1 MSKLKSTEITWSS
14 WHVNW
19 KMLKTKLVAVIAL
32 ISLFLTTTAFS
43 NPDLHDNCN
52 LVEKETSKLIKEK
65 NNRYLQTSE
74 QPKIIV
80 KTVNR
85 VDHLT
90 PKKLSKYKRTVFIVV
105 GYKDKKKNVQ
115 IYSSKD
121 LHSAFTADIR
131 GNIIRSQSDQLRSN
145 NKKEFN
151 KGLRFVF
158 RACATTIDQR
168 YQYALD
174 KYDLSNDERTQLTH
188 PRRLALPIALALVLV
203 IGGLLYF
210 FKSNMQLKK

>member
-1 MSKLKSTEITWSS
+1 
-14 WHVNW
+14 
-19 KMLKTKLVAVIAL
+19 MLKTKLVAVIAL
-32 ISLFLTTTAFS
+32 IGLFLTTTAFS
-43 NPDLHDNCN
+43 NPDLHSNCN
-52 LVEKETSKLIKEK
+52 LVEKETSKLIKGK

-90 PKKLSKYKRTVFIVV
+90 PKKLSKYKRTVFIIV

>member
-1 MSKLKSTEITWSS
+1 
-14 WHVNW
+14 
-19 KMLKTKLVAVIAL
+19 MLKTKLVAVIAL
-32 ISLFLTTTAFS
+32 IGLFLTTTAFS

-90 PKKLSKYKRTVFIVV
+90 PKKLSKYKRTVFIIV

-188 PRRLALPIALALVLV
+188 PRRLALPIAFALVLV

>member
-1 MSKLKSTEITWSS
+1 
-14 WHVNW
+14 
-19 KMLKTKLVAVIAL
+19 MLKTKLVAVIAL
-32 ISLFLTTTAFS
+32 IGLFLTTTAFS

-90 PKKLSKYKRTVFIVV
+90 PKKLSKYKRTVFIIV

-174 KYDLSNDERTQLTH
+174 KYDLSNDESTQLTH

>member
-1 MSKLKSTEITWSS
+1 
-14 WHVNW
+14 
-19 KMLKTKLVAVIAL
+19 MLKTKLVAVIAL
-32 ISLFLTTTAFS
+32 FGLFLTTTAFS

-90 PKKLSKYKRTVFIVV
+90 PKKLSKYKRTVFIIV
-105 GYKDKKKNVQ
+105 GYKDKKKNIQ

>member
-1 MSKLKSTEITWSS
+1 
-14 WHVNW
+14 
-19 KMLKTKLVAVIAL
+19 MLKTKLVAVIAL
-32 ISLFLTTTAFS
+32 IGLFLTTTAFS

-90 PKKLSKYKRTVFIVV
+90 PKKLSKYKRTVFIIV

-210 FKSNMQLKK
+210 FKTNMQLKK

>member
-1 MSKLKSTEITWSS
+1 
-14 WHVNW
+14 
-19 KMLKTKLVAVIAL
+19 MLKTKLVAVIAL

-90 PKKLSKYKRTVFIVV
+90 PKKLSKYKRTVFIIV

>member
-1 MSKLKSTEITWSS
+1 
-14 WHVNW
+14 
-19 KMLKTKLVAVIAL
+19 MLKTKLVAVIAL
-32 ISLFLTTTAFS
+32 IGLFLTTNAFS

-90 PKKLSKYKRTVFIVV
+90 PKKLSKYKRTVFIIV

>member
-1 MSKLKSTEITWSS
+1 M
-14 WHVNW
+14 
-19 KMLKTKLVAVIAL
+19 
-32 ISLFLTTTAFS
+32 
-43 NPDLHDNCN
+43 
-52 LVEKETSKLIKEK
+52 
-65 NNRYLQTSE
+65 
-74 QPKIIV
+74 
-80 KTVNR
+80 
-85 VDHLT
+85 
-90 PKKLSKYKRTVFIVV
+90 

-210 FKSNMQLKK
+210 FKTNMQLKK

>member
-1 MSKLKSTEITWSS
+1 
-14 WHVNW
+14 
-19 KMLKTKLVAVIAL
+19 MLKTKLVAVIAL
-32 ISLFLTTTAFS
+32 FGLFLTTTAFS

-90 PKKLSKYKRTVFIVV
+90 PKKLSKYKRTVFIIV

>member
-1 MSKLKSTEITWSS
+1 MSKLKSTEITWSN

-90 PKKLSKYKRTVFIVV
+90 PKKLSKYKRTVFIIV

-131 GNIIRSQSDQLRSN
+131 GNIIRSQSDRLRSN

-210 FKSNMQLKK
+210 FKTNMQLKK

>member
-1 MSKLKSTEITWSS
+1 
-14 WHVNW
+14 
-19 KMLKTKLVAVIAL
+19 MLKTKLVAVIAL

-80 KTVNR
+80 RTVNR

>member
-1 MSKLKSTEITWSS
+1 
-14 WHVNW
+14 
-19 KMLKTKLVAVIAL
+19 MLKTKLVAVIAL
-32 ISLFLTTTAFS
+32 IGLFLTTTAFS

-90 PKKLSKYKRTVFIVV
+90 PKKLSKYKRTVFIIV

-151 KGLRFVF
+151 KGLRSF
-158 RACATTIDQR
+158 
-168 YQYALD
+168 L
-174 KYDLSNDERTQLTH
+174 E
-188 PRRLALPIALALVLV
+188 LALPQLISAT
-203 IGGLLYF
+203 
-210 FKSNMQLKK
+210 NMH

>member
-1 MSKLKSTEITWSS
+1 
-14 WHVNW
+14 
-19 KMLKTKLVAVIAL
+19 MLKTKLVAVIAL
-32 ISLFLTTTAFS
+32 IGLFLTTTAFS

-90 PKKLSKYKRTVFIVV
+90 PKKLSKYKRTVFIIV

>member
-1 MSKLKSTEITWSS
+1 
-14 WHVNW
+14 
-19 KMLKTKLVAVIAL
+19 MLKTKLVAVIAL
-32 ISLFLTTTAFS
+32 FGLFLTTTAFS

>member
-1 MSKLKSTEITWSS
+1 
-14 WHVNW
+14 
-19 KMLKTKLVAVIAL
+19 MLKTKLVAVIAL
-32 ISLFLTTTAFS
+32 IGLFLTATAFS

-80 KTVNR
+80 RTVNR

>member
-1 MSKLKSTEITWSS
+1 
-14 WHVNW
+14 
-19 KMLKTKLVAVIAL
+19 MLKTKLVAVIAL
-32 ISLFLTTTAFS
+32 IGLFLTTTAFS

-90 PKKLSKYKRTVFIVV
+90 PKKLSKYKRTVFIIV

-131 GNIIRSQSDQLRSN
+131 GNIIRSQSNQLRSN

-210 FKSNMQLKK
+210 FKTNMQLKK

>member
-1 MSKLKSTEITWSS
+1 
-14 WHVNW
+14 
-19 KMLKTKLVAVIAL
+19 MLKTKLVAVIAL

-80 KTVNR
+80 RTVNR

-210 FKSNMQLKK
+210 FKTNMQLKK

>member
-1 MSKLKSTEITWSS
+1 
-14 WHVNW
+14 
-19 KMLKTKLVAVIAL
+19 MLKTKLVAVIAL
-32 ISLFLTTTAFS
+32 IGLFLTTTAFS

-210 FKSNMQLKK
+210 FKTNMQLKK

>member
-1 MSKLKSTEITWSS
+1 
-14 WHVNW
+14 
-19 KMLKTKLVAVIAL
+19 MLKTKLVAVIAL
-32 ISLFLTTTAFS
+32 FGLFLTTTAFS

-210 FKSNMQLKK
+210 FKTNMQLKK

>member
-1 MSKLKSTEITWSS
+1 
-14 WHVNW
+14 
-19 KMLKTKLVAVIAL
+19 MLKTKLVAVIAL
-32 ISLFLTTTAFS
+32 FGLFLTTTAFS

-90 PKKLSKYKRTVFIVV
+90 PKKLSKYKRTVFIIV

-210 FKSNMQLKK
+210 FKTNMQLKK

>member
-1 MSKLKSTEITWSS
+1 
-14 WHVNW
+14 
-19 KMLKTKLVAVIAL
+19 MLKTKLVAVIAL

-74 QPKIIV
+74 QPKIVV

-105 GYKDKKKNVQ
+105 GYKEKKKNVQ

>member
-1 MSKLKSTEITWSS
+1 
-14 WHVNW
+14 
-19 KMLKTKLVAVIAL
+19 MLKTKLVAVIAL

-52 LVEKETSKLIKEK
+52 LIEKETSKLIKEK

-90 PKKLSKYKRTVFIVV
+90 PKKLSKYKRTVFIIV

-131 GNIIRSQSDQLRSN
+131 GNIIRSQSDQLRNN

-210 FKSNMQLKK
+210 FKTNMQLKK

>member
-1 MSKLKSTEITWSS
+1 
-14 WHVNW
+14 
-19 KMLKTKLVAVIAL
+19 MLKTKLVAVIAL
-32 ISLFLTTTAFS
+32 ISLFLTATAFS

-90 PKKLSKYKRTVFIVV
+90 PKKLSKYKRTVFIIV

>member
-1 MSKLKSTEITWSS
+1 
-14 WHVNW
+14 
-19 KMLKTKLVAVIAL
+19 MLKTKLVAVIAL
-32 ISLFLTTTAFS
+32 FGLFLTTTAFS
-43 NPDLHDNCN
+43 NPNLHDNCN

-80 KTVNR
+80 RTVNR

-90 PKKLSKYKRTVFIVV
+90 PKKLSKYKRTVFIIV

>member
-1 MSKLKSTEITWSS
+1 
-14 WHVNW
+14 
-19 KMLKTKLVAVIAL
+19 MLKTKLVAVIAL

>member
-1 MSKLKSTEITWSS
+1 
-14 WHVNW
+14 
-19 KMLKTKLVAVIAL
+19 MLKTKLVAVIAL
-32 ISLFLTTTAFS
+32 FGLFLTTTAFS

-85 VDHLT
+85 VDYLT

>member
-1 MSKLKSTEITWSS
+1 
-14 WHVNW
+14 
-19 KMLKTKLVAVIAL
+19 MLKTKLVAVIAL

-90 PKKLSKYKRTVFIVV
+90 PKKLSKDKRTVFIVV

>member
-1 MSKLKSTEITWSS
+1 
-14 WHVNW
+14 
-19 KMLKTKLVAVIAL
+19 MLKTKLVAVIAL
-32 ISLFLTTTAFS
+32 ISLFLTATAFS

-80 KTVNR
+80 RTVNR

>member
-1 MSKLKSTEITWSS
+1 
-14 WHVNW
+14 
-19 KMLKTKLVAVIAL
+19 MLKTKLVAVIAL
-32 ISLFLTTTAFS
+32 IGLFLTTTAFS

-52 LVEKETSKLIKEK
+52 LVEKETSKLIKDK

-90 PKKLSKYKRTVFIVV
+90 PKKLSKYKRTVFIIV

-158 RACATTIDQR
+158 RDCATTIDQR

-210 FKSNMQLKK
+210 FKTNMQLKK

>member
-1 MSKLKSTEITWSS
+1 
-14 WHVNW
+14 
-19 KMLKTKLVAVIAL
+19 MLKTKLVAVIAL
-32 ISLFLTTTAFS
+32 VGLFLTTTAFS

-210 FKSNMQLKK
+210 FKANMQLKK

>member
-1 MSKLKSTEITWSS
+1 
-14 WHVNW
+14 
-19 KMLKTKLVAVIAL
+19 MLKTKLVAVIAL
-32 ISLFLTTTAFS
+32 IGLFLTTTAFS

-188 PRRLALPIALALVLV
+188 PRRLSLPIALALVLV

>member
-1 MSKLKSTEITWSS
+1 
-14 WHVNW
+14 
-19 KMLKTKLVAVIAL
+19 MLKTKLAAVIAL

-90 PKKLSKYKRTVFIVV
+90 PKKLSKYKRTVFIIV
-105 GYKDKKKNVQ
+105 GYRDKKKNVQ

-210 FKSNMQLKK
+210 FKTNMQLKK

>member
-1 MSKLKSTEITWSS
+1 
-14 WHVNW
+14 
-19 KMLKTKLVAVIAL
+19 MLKTKLVAVIAL
-32 ISLFLTTTAFS
+32 IGLFLTTTAFS

>member
-1 MSKLKSTEITWSS
+1 
-14 WHVNW
+14 
-19 KMLKTKLVAVIAL
+19 MLKTKLVAVIAL
-32 ISLFLTTTAFS
+32 FGLFLTATAFS

>member
-1 MSKLKSTEITWSS
+1 
-14 WHVNW
+14 
-19 KMLKTKLVAVIAL
+19 MLKTKLVAVIAL

-210 FKSNMQLKK
+210 FKTNMQLKK

>member
-1 MSKLKSTEITWSS
+1 
-14 WHVNW
+14 
-19 KMLKTKLVAVIAL
+19 MLKTKLVAVIAL

-90 PKKLSKYKRTVFIVV
+90 PKKLSKYKRTVFIIV

-131 GNIIRSQSDQLRSN
+131 GNIIRSQSDRLRSN

-210 FKSNMQLKK
+210 FKTNMQLKK

>member
-1 MSKLKSTEITWSS
+1 
-14 WHVNW
+14 
-19 KMLKTKLVAVIAL
+19 MLKTKLVAVIAL
-32 ISLFLTTTAFS
+32 FGLFLTTTAFS

-90 PKKLSKYKRTVFIVV
+90 PKKLSKYKRTVLIIV

-188 PRRLALPIALALVLV
+188 PRRLALPIAFALVLV